1 MYKAFFRKAVLIIPA
16 FMFICILPF
25 ICDVSDLKAAENPE
39 VQQHALFNESDKEI
53 KKASDLFNAKSYRK
67 AEEILL
73 DIVKNNSSE
82 RNKAVFL
89 LGRLYME
96 EGSLEKAENYMVEAV
111 NAYPLLRDYS
121 LKMLTDI
128 YMAAEKYEKAAGASR
143 QINNSLLLQGARQSE
158 IQALLFLKKDKEAKE
173 TLFRYVENY
182 TFDWDRKLK
191 LAMLMKDSGEIDKA
205 VSLLKEIYIN
215 AVPLSNSALKELNK
229 LKADTFLK
237 GEILKR
243 ADNLFDKNNFQK
255 AEIEYQKALMLADEF
270 EKNKVIMDIGM
281 CRFKL
286 KQYTKSARTFEK
298 VSTPEAMYWQAYS
311 YYRMDNSELFEK
323 VKQELARDHPGDERI
338 ALLLLMQAEDLR
350 RQDKYTEAGNRFRKV
365 LNSFPAKAEDALWG
379 LGWNSY
385 MSGDYKSAAN
395 YFSQL
400 TAFEKSENYYKYI
413 YWQAR
418 SSEKAAEEC
427 QKQKV
432 SSQSHDK
439 AVCDNEGRDFFSGLP
454 SDLSFYGYLIKM
466 RSSSHIL
473 SEKTEIPKP
482 VKPHGEI
489 YDRIEALALFGMRDE
504 AVNEIIDLLKRNNDK
519 NDFFYLG
526 SKAMELGEYRKVIA
540 FAEKATDR
548 EFFPYSFPLGFG
560 DIITESAGL
569 QNVDKYLVA
578 TVIREESRFDPKAVS
593 WAGAMGLMQLMPA
606 TAYRLKK
613 DLKLHLGERS
623 EIHDVKKNI
632 MLGTHYL
639 SMLIREFRQIPF
651 ALAAYNAG
659 ENALKKWMAKYN
671 DNDLVEFIENI
682 PYKETRFYVKR
693 VLKSYWRY
701 RTINGLPV
709 EASQIAAQGR

>member
-1 MYKAFFRKAVLIIPA
+1 
-16 FMFICILPF
+16 MFICIHPF
-25 ICDVSDLKAAENPE
+25 ICDASDLKADENPE
-39 VQQHALFNESDKEI
+39 VQQHVLFNEPDKEI

-121 LKMLTDI
+121 LKMLIDI

-143 QINNSLLLQGARQSE
+143 QINNNLLIQGARQSE
-158 IQALLFLKKDKEAKE
+158 IQALLSLKKDKEAKE
-173 TLFRYVENY
+173 TLLRYVENY

-191 LAMLMKDSGEIDKA
+191 LAMLMKDSGEIDQA

-255 AEIEYQKALMLADEF
+255 AEIEYQKALMLADEY
-270 EKNKVIMDIGM
+270 EKNKIIMDIGM

-286 KQYTKSARTFEK
+286 KQYTESARTFEK

-338 ALLLLMQAEDLR
+338 ALLLLMQAEDFR
-350 RQDKYTEAGNRFRKV
+350 RQDKYTEAGNRFREV

-379 LGWNSY
+379 LGWAGY

-395 YFSQL
+395 YLSQL

-418 SSEKAAEEC
+418 SSEKVAEEC
-427 QKQKV
+427 LKQKV
-432 SSQSHDK
+432 SLQSHDK
-439 AVCDNEGRDFFSGLP
+439 AVCDSEGRDFFSGLP

-473 SEKTEIPKP
+473 FEKTEIPIP
-482 VKPHGEI
+482 VRPHGDI
-489 YDRIEALALFGMRDE
+489 YDRIEALELFGMRDE
-504 AVNEIIDLLKRNNDK
+504 AVNEIIDLLKRNKDK

-548 EFFPYSFPLGFG
+548 EFLPYSYPLGFG

-578 TVIREESRFDPKAVS
+578 AVIREESRFDPKAVS

-613 DLKLHLGERS
+613 DLKMHLGERS

-651 ALAAYNAG
+651 AIAAYNAG
-659 ENALKKWMAKYN
+659 ENALKKWKAKYN
-671 DNDLVEFIENI
+671 ANDLVEFIENI

>member
-1 MYKAFFRKAVLIIPA
+1 MCKVFFKKATFIIPA
-16 FMFICILPF
+16 LMFISILPV
-25 ICDVSDLKAAENPE
+25 ICDASDLKTVDNPE
-39 VQQHALFNESDKEI
+39 VLQQVLLNEDEKEL
-53 KKASDLFNAKSYRK
+53 KKASDLISATSYRK
-67 AEEILL
+67 AESILL
-73 DIVKNNSSE
+73 DIVKNNPSD

-121 LKMLTDI
+121 LKSLTDI
-128 YMAAEKYEKAAGASR
+128 YMAAEKYEKAVSVLR
-143 QINNSLLLQGARQSE
+143 QISNSLLLQGARQSE
-158 IQALLFLKKDKEAKE
+158 IQALLSLERDKDAKEA
-173 TLFRYVENY
+173 LFRYAENY
-182 TFDWDRKLK
+182 PYDWDRKLK
-191 LAMLMKDSGEIDKA
+191 LAMLMKDSGESDKA
-205 VSLLKEIYIN
+205 VGLLKEIYIN
-215 AVPLSNSALKELNK
+215 AVPLSNSALKELNN
-229 LKADTFLK
+229 LKADSFTK
-237 GEILKR
+237 DEILKR
-243 ADNLFDKNNFQK
+243 ADNLFNKNNFQK
-255 AEIEYQKALMLADEF
+255 AEIEYQKALMLADEL
-270 EKNKVIMDIGM
+270 EKNRIIIAVGM
-281 CRFKL
+281 CQFRS
-286 KQYTKSARTFEK
+286 KQYSKAAMTFEK
-298 VSTPEAMYWQAYS
+298 VNTPEAMYWQAYS
-311 YYRMDNSELFEK
+311 YYRIDNMELFQE
-323 VKQELARDHPGDERI
+323 VKLKLTEGHPVDERV

-350 RQDKYTEAGNRFRKV
+350 RQDKYTEAGNRFKEV
-365 LNSFPAKAEDALWG
+365 LDSFPAKAEDALWG
-379 LGWNSY
+379 LGWTSY
-385 MSGDYKSAAN
+385 MSGDYKSAAH

-400 TAFEKSENYYKYI
+400 TAFEKNENYYKYI

-418 SSEKAAEEC
+418 SSERAAEEC
-427 QKQKV
+427 LKQKT
-432 SSQSHDK
+432 SSQVHDK
-439 AVCDNEGRDFFSGLP
+439 AVCDSEGRDFFSGLP

-473 SEKTEIPKP
+473 SERIEI
-482 VKPHGEI
+482 VRSVRPHGEM

-526 SKAMELGEYRKVIA
+526 NKAMELGEYRKVIA

-560 DIITESAGL
+560 DIIAESAGL

-578 TVIREESRFDPKAVS
+578 ALIREESRFDPKAVS

-613 DLKLHLGERS
+613 DLKLHLGEHS

-671 DNDLVEFIENI
+671 DDDLIEFIENI

-701 RTINGLPV
+701 RMINGLPV

>member
-1 MYKAFFRKAVLIIPA
+1 MYRAFLRKTIRSIPVVI
-16 FMFICILPF
+16 FICIFP
-25 ICDVSDLKAAENPE
+25 IMCNSSSASDGDPE
-39 VQQHALFNESDKEI
+39 IQQHHHLSSEAYEKIKE
-53 KKASDLFNAKSYRK
+53 ASDFFKAKSYRK
-67 AEEILL
+67 AEGILL
-73 DIVKNNSSE
+73 DIVKNNSTE
-82 RNKAVFL
+82 RNKAAFL

-96 EGSLEKAENYMVEAV
+96 EGSLEKAENYMAEAV

-143 QINNSLLLQGARQSE
+143 QISNSLLLQGARQSE

-173 TLFRYVENY
+173 ALFRYVENY
-182 TFDWDRKLK
+182 PYDWDNKLK
-191 LAMLMKDSGEIDKA
+191 LAMLIKDRGEIDKA

-243 ADNLFDKNNFQK
+243 ADNLFARNNFQK
-255 AEIEYQKALMLADEF
+255 AEIEYQKALVLADEF
-270 EKNKVIMDIGM
+270 DKNKIIMDIGM
-281 CRFKL
+281 CQFKL
-286 KQYTKSARTFEK
+286 KQYSKSARTFEK

-311 YYRMDNSELFEK
+311 YYRIDNMELFQE
-323 VKQELARDHPGDERI
+323 VKQKLARDHPGDERI

-350 RQDKYTEAGNRFRKV
+350 RQDKYTEAGNRFKEV
-365 LNSFPAKAEDALWG
+365 LDSFSAKAEDALWG
-379 LGWNSY
+379 LGWTSL
-385 MSGDYKSAAN
+385 MSGDYKNAAN

-413 YWQAR
+413 YWHAK

-427 QKQKV
+427 LKQKT
-432 SSQSHDK
+432 SSQFHDK
-439 AVCDNEGRDFFSGLP
+439 AACDSEGRDFFSGLP
-454 SDLSFYGYLIKM
+454 SDMSFYGYLIKM
-466 RSSSHIL
+466 RSSSHII
-473 SEKTEIPKP
+473 SEKTEIPRP
-482 VKPHGEI
+482 ARPHGEI
-489 YDRIEALALFGMRDE
+489 YDRIDALAMFGMRDE
-504 AVNEIIDLLKRNNDK
+504 AVNEIIDLLNRNKDK

-526 SKAMELGEYRKVIA
+526 NKAMELGEYRKVIA

-560 DIITESAGL
+560 DIIAESAGL

-578 TVIREESRFDPKAVS
+578 ALIREESRFDPKAVS

-639 SMLIREFRQIPF
+639 SMLIREFKQLPF
-651 ALAAYNAG
+651 AIAAYNAG
-659 ENALKKWMAKYN
+659 ENALKKWMAKYS
-671 DNDLVEFIENI
+671 DDDLVEFIENI

-709 EASQIAAQGR
+709 EASQILAQGR

>member
-1 MYKAFFRKAVLIIPA
+1 MASGPA
-16 FMFICILPF
+16 
-25 ICDVSDLKAAENPE
+25 SDGGPE
-39 VQQHALFNESDKEI
+39 IQQHQLSSGAYEKI
-53 KKASDLFNAKSYRK
+53 KDASDLFKAKSYRK
-67 AEEILL
+67 AEGILL

-96 EGSLEKAENYMVEAV
+96 EGSLEKAESYMTEAV

-128 YMAAEKYEKAAGASR
+128 YMAAEKYEKAAGSSR

-173 TLFRYVENY
+173 ALFRYVENY
-182 TFDWDRKLK
+182 PYDWDNKLK
-191 LAMLMKDSGEIDKA
+191 LAMLIKDSGEIDKA
-205 VSLLKEIYIN
+205 VGLLKEIYIN
-215 AVPLSNSALKELNK
+215 AAPLSNNAFKELNN
-229 LKADTFLK
+229 LKADSFTK
-237 GEILKR
+237 EEILKR
-243 ADNLFDKNNFQK
+243 AGNLFDKNNFQK

-270 EKNKVIMDIGM
+270 DKDRIIMGIGM
-281 CRFKL
+281 CQFKL
-286 KQYTKSARTFEK
+286 KQYSKSARTFEK

-311 YYRMDNSELFEK
+311 YYRIDSMELFQE
-323 VKQELARDHPGDERI
+323 VKQKLARDHPGNERT

-350 RQDKYTEAGNRFRKV
+350 RQDKYTEAGNRFKEV
-365 LNSFPAKAEDALWG
+365 LDSFSAKAEDALWG
-379 LGWNSY
+379 LGWTSY
-385 MSGDYKSAAN
+385 MSGEYKNAAN
-395 YFSQL
+395 YFSKL
-400 TAFEKSENYYKYI
+400 ASFEKSENYYKYI

-418 SSEKAAEEC
+418 SSEKAAEESL
-427 QKQKV
+427 KQKT
-432 SSQSHDK
+432 SSQFHDK
-439 AVCDNEGRDFFSGLP
+439 EVRDSEGHDFFSGLP
-454 SDLSFYGYLIKM
+454 SDMSFYGYLIKM
-466 RSSSHIL
+466 RSSSHII
-473 SEKTEIPKP
+473 SEKTEIPRP
-482 VKPHGEI
+482 ARPHGEI

-504 AVNEIIDLLKRNNDK
+504 AVNEIMDLLKRNKDK

-526 SKAMELGEYRKVIA
+526 NKAMELGEYRKVIA

-548 EFFPYSFPLGFG
+548 EFLPYSFPLGFG
-560 DIITESAGL
+560 DIIAESAGL

-578 TVIREESRFDPKAVS
+578 ALIREESRFDPKAVS
-593 WAGAMGLMQLMPA
+593 WAGAIGLMQLMPA

-613 DLKLHLGERS
+613 DLNLHLGERS

-651 ALAAYNAG
+651 AIAAYNAG
-659 ENALKKWMAKYN
+659 ENALKKWRAKYN
-671 DNDLVEFIENI
+671 DDDLVEFIENI

-693 VLKSYWRY
+693 VLRSYWRY

-709 EASQIAAQGR
+709 EAAHIASQGR